1 MIDLHGAPG
10 SQNGFDNSY
19 VPDPL
24 SSLLHLDKATASSR
38 NELTTRGLRSTREWF
53 RNSTNLDRTIS
64 ALSTLSSDFTD
75 ASYNRTVIAIELVN
89 EPFPQSPDEVGFL
102 RDFYQKAYGAV
113 RGASKD
119 TDMVVALDAA
129 FQGLGVWEGFMTPPD
144 FYEVAMDTVS
154 PLTPLGG
161 V

>member
-1 MIDLHGAPG
+1 M
-10 SQNGFDNSY
+10 
-19 VPDPL
+19 V
-24 SSLLHLDKATASSR
+24 LLVLRMGLIIRMSPILVHLPNATASSR
-38 NELTTRGLRSTREWF
+38 KELTTRGLRSTREWF

-75 ASYNRTVIAIELVN
+75 ASYNRTVIAIELIN

-102 RDFYQKAYGAV
+102 RDFYQRAYGAV

-144 FYEVAMDTVS
+144 FYEVAMDTVCH
-154 PLTPLGG
+154 LTP
-161 V
+161 

>member
-1 MIDLHGAPG
+1 MVLLVLRMDLIIRMSPIL
-10 SQNGFDNSY
+10 F
-19 VPDPL
+19 
-24 SSLLHLDKATASSR
+24 LLPKATDSSR

-102 RDFYQKAYGAV
+102 RDFYQRAYGAV

-144 FYEVAMDTVS
+144 FYEVAIDTVCQ
-154 PLTPLGG
+154 LTP
-161 V
+161 